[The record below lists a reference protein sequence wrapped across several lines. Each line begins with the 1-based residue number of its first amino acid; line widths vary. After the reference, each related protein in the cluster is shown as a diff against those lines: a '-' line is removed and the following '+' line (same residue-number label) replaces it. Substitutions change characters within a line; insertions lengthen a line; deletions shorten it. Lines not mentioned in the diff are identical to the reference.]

1 MATKIIFSLCALL
14 CFLSGQA
21 QSVFYKTYGGTGY
34 DTGYDVIQ
42 MQGDSSYFVAGSS
55 SSPGD
60 APSKAM
66 LLHVDKNGD
75 FLNCYF
81 YGGNR
86 SDVAIKVMHKPGV
99 GFWLA
104 GYSNSFTDDAN
115 FDFYLIKL
123 NEQFELQ
130 WQKTFGGANWEM
142 LHDAILLPDE
152 GVLLVG
158 EVEGIGHQGKDG
170 YAVRTNANGDVVWD
184 NLYAGPDDVVLYS
197 CTLFDNSS
205 YVVAGKWG
213 VTESNA
219 WLARFDFDGNVIWSK
234 NDYLDDG
241 LGDYREVRVTEN
253 YIYCVGA
260 WNPTPSDPEN
270 YRPYRTQMHL
280 NGDLFFNRFN
290 YSPMEFSKSLVV
302 VDQDEIY
309 IAVQIDNPAIVLQN
323 GPHCVIFRYNE
334 YLGFLPQ
341 FSGFGVYGAK
351 IHAQK
356 TLKTLDESGRY
367 ILVGYTKD
375 TGISFGGSSAFL
387 VKTDGTISSLENVT
401 QHQILSIDA
410 PAHIDFNIYPNPSS
424 GIFNF
429 QMPNDLV
436 INDLLL
442 YNALGQLV
450 LQGKNMEQLDLREY
464 APGLYQLQINTNKGS
479 ISARISIQ

>member
-1 MATKIIFSLCALL
+1 MAKKIIFSLCALL
-14 CFLSGQA
+14 CLLSGQA

-75 FLNCYF
+75 FLNSYF

-184 NLYAGPDDVVLYS
+184 NIYAGPDDVVLYS
-197 CTLFDNSS
+197 CALFDNSS

-219 WLARFDFDGNVIWSK
+219 WVALCDFDGNYIWSK
-234 NDYLDDG
+234 NDYLENIG
-241 LGDYREVRVTEN
+241 SGEYRAVEIMNDR
-253 YIYCVGA
+253 IYAFGNFYETGA
-260 WNPTPSDPEN
+260 NAED
-270 YRPYRTQMHL
+270 YRPYRAVIETNGNLHSQHFENAIKQTYVCGTQVDAEANYL
-280 NGDLFFNRFN
+280 VIENR
-290 YSPMEFSKSLVV
+290 
-302 VDQDEIY
+302 
-309 IAVQIDNPAIVLQN
+309 NPAIVGN
-323 GPHCVIFRYNE
+323 VDPFAAIFRFTY
-334 YLGFLPQ
+334 FLH
-341 FSGFGVYGAK
+341 FGGYSHEVFGAK
-351 IHAQK
+351 VYAKNII
-356 TLKTLDESGRY
+356 KTLDDFGRFM
-367 ILVGYTKD
+367 LVGYTKD
-375 TGISFGGSSAFL
+375 TGIGLGGSSAL
-387 VKTDGTISSLENVT
+387 LLKLDATVPHLLTVT

-429 QMPNDLV
+429 QMPNDLI

-464 APGLYQLQINTNKGS
+464 APGLYQLQINTNKGP